1 MEIPAEIGPPM
12 SNPLQELYPLIL
24 DSITEGVFTVD
35 PDFRITYFNA
45 EAEAITGFSREQALG
60 HKCYEVLRASICQ
73 RGCAIRK
80 SLETGEPQRNV
91 RVSVLNP
98 DMQAIPI
105 CVSSAVLRDRE
116 GRMIGGVEVFR
127 DISEVEAL
135 RSELSGRH
143 VFGDMIGASPAMQ
156 EIFRLI
162 PDVAPTDASVLIDGA
177 SGTGKEML
185 ARAIHGESSRS
196 ELPFVC
202 VNCGALP
209 DTLLE
214 SELFGHVR
222 GAFTGA
228 QANRPGRFQQA
239 DGGTLFLDEVG
250 ELSAAFQVKLLRAL
264 QEGEVQPLGG
274 TETLHV
280 DVRIIA
286 ATNCDL
292 RHLMEEGKF
301 REDLY
306 YRLCVI
312 PIHIPPL
319 RERREDII
327 PLIEHY
333 MSRLTARTGKAIG
346 EISPAALAA
355 LYDYD
360 YPGNV
365 RELRNVL
372 ERAFVLCHDEQIDV
386 IHLPPEVVATA
397 GRRSTDR
404 VESRATSEPR
414 YCNGSD
420 ADVAMPSPPASDSS
434 VENPTRGG
442 WPLRLKPSE
451 HKLLSFQE
459 SRADAAR
466 YPSRRAGERNHM
478 PPEIERLLDVLDANG
493 WNRGATAGALG
504 ISRSTLWRR
513 MKEYGLL

>member
-1 MEIPAEIGPPM
+1 
-12 SNPLQELYPLIL
+12 
-24 DSITEGVFTVD
+24 VD
-35 PDFRITYFNA
+35 PEFRITYFNA

-73 RGCAIRK
+73 RGCALRK

-91 RVSVLNP
+91 RVTVLNP
-98 DMQAIPI
+98 DMEAIPI

-135 RSELSGRH
+135 RSELSARRT
-143 VFGDMIGASPAMQ
+143 FGDMIGASPAMQ

-162 PDVAPTDASVLIDGA
+162 PDVAATDASVLIEGA
-177 SGTGKEML
+177 SGTGKEL
-185 ARAIHGESSRS
+185 VAQAIHDQSARS
-196 ELPFVC
+196 EGPFIC

-214 SELFGHVR
+214 SELFGYER

-228 QANRPGRFQQA
+228 RGSKPGRFQQA

-250 ELSAAFQVKLLRAL
+250 ELSPAFQVKLLRAL

-274 TETLHV
+274 TQTVKV

-286 ATNCDL
+286 ATNRDL
-292 RHLMEEGKF
+292 RRLMEEEKL

-312 PIHIPPL
+312 RIQIPPL

-327 PLIEHY
+327 PLVGHY
-333 MSRLTARTGKAIG
+333 LSRLTARTGKEIG
-346 EISPAALAA
+346 EISPEALTA

-365 RELRNVL
+365 RELTNIL
-372 ERAFVLCHDEQIDV
+372 ERAFVLCHEDQIDLV
-386 IHLPPEVVATA
+386 HLPSEVVAARGREGEGGRQVQGDDEARVPRAEGTA
-397 GRRSTDR
+397 GYGETT
-404 VESRATSEPR
+404 SR
-414 YCNGSD
+414 
-420 ADVAMPSPPASDSS
+420 PAEERTGDDHLRGDSS
-434 VENPTRGG
+434 S
-442 WPLRLKPSE
+442 RLKPSE
-451 HKLLSFQE
+451 HKLLSSTMKGAGGGSQI
-459 SRADAAR
+459 SRSTQR
-466 YPSRRAGERNHM
+466 GRER
-478 PPEIERLLDVLDANG
+478 PEIQRLLDVLDAHQ
-493 WNRGATAGALG
+493 WRRGETARALG

-513 MKEYGLL
+513 MKEYGLV

>member
-1 MEIPAEIGPPM
+1 M
-12 SNPLQELYPLIL
+12 SSTPQELYPLIL
-24 DSITEGVFTVD
+24 DSINEGVFTVD
-35 PDFRITYFNA
+35 PEFRITSFNA
-45 EAEAITGFSREQALG
+45 EAEAITGFSRQQALG

-91 RVSVLNP
+91 RVTVLNSE
-98 DMQAIPI
+98 MQAVPL
-105 CVSSAVLRDRE
+105 CVSSAVLHDAE
-116 GRMIGGVEVFR
+116 GRMIGGVEIFQ

-156 EIFRLI
+156 RIFRLI

-177 SGTGKEML
+177 SGTGKEL
-185 ARAIHGESSRS
+185 VAQAIHDQSSRS
-196 ELPFVC
+196 DYPFVS

-214 SELFGHVR
+214 SELFGYVR
-222 GAFTGA
+222 GAFTDA
-228 QANRPGRFQQA
+228 RRSKPGRFQQA

-250 ELSAAFQVKLLRAL
+250 ELSPAFQVKLLRAL

-274 TETLHV
+274 TETVRV

-286 ATNCDL
+286 ATNRDL
-292 RHLMEEGKF
+292 RQLMAGEKL
-301 REDLY
+301 REDLF

-327 PLIEHY
+327 PLVEHY
-333 MSRLTARTGKAIG
+333 MSRLAARTGKAIR
-346 EISPAALAA
+346 EISPSALTA

-365 RELRNVL
+365 RELMNIL
-372 ERAFVLCHDEQIDV
+372 ERAFVVCHEEEIGLA
-386 IHLPPEVVATA
+386 HLPLEVVSVVGKGPTKRAEGPDTARPSFSEETA
-397 GRRSTDR
+397 GEASAA
-404 VESRATSEPR
+404 SRPAGDTP
-414 YCNGSD
+414 G
-420 ADVAMPSPPASDSS
+420 VPPVPGRKS
-434 VENPTRGG
+434 
-442 WPLRLKPSE
+442 WRLKPSE
-451 HKLLSFQE
+451 HKVLSSPV
-459 SRADAAR
+459 SR
-466 YPSRRAGERNHM
+466 PGEVSQPFRSSSKYEHM
-478 PPEIERLLDVLDANG
+478 RPEVQRLLDVLDDNG
-493 WNRGATAGALG
+493 WNRGATASALG

-513 MKEYGLL
+513 MKDYGLL

>member
-1 MEIPAEIGPPM
+1 M
-12 SNPLQELYPLIL
+12 SHTPEELYPLIL
-24 DSITEGVFTVD
+24 DSVTEGVFTVD
-35 PDFRITYFNA
+35 SEFRITSFNA

-91 RVSVLNP
+91 RVTVLNSE
-98 DMQAIPI
+98 MEAVPI

-135 RSELSGRH
+135 RSELSGRR
-143 VFGDMIGASPAMQ
+143 VFGDMIGPSPAMQ

-162 PDVAPTDASVLIDGA
+162 PDVAPTDASVLIEGA
-177 SGTGKEML
+177 SGTGKEL
-185 ARAIHGESSRS
+185 VARAIHDQSPRS
-196 ELPFVC
+196 EKPFVC

-214 SELFGHVR
+214 SELFGYMR

-228 QANRPGRFQQA
+228 RGSKPGRFQQA

-250 ELSAAFQVKLLRAL
+250 ELSPAFQVKLLRAL

-274 TETLHV
+274 TEAVRV

-286 ATNCDL
+286 ATNRDL
-292 RHLMEEGKF
+292 RLLMEEEKL

-306 YRLCVI
+306 YRLRVI

-319 RERREDII
+319 RERREDIV
-327 PLIEHY
+327 PLVEY
-333 MSRLTARTGKAIG
+333 YTSRLAARTGKEIR
-346 EISPAALAA
+346 EISPEALAV

-365 RELRNVL
+365 RELTNIL
-372 ERAFVLCHDEQIDV
+372 ERAFVLCHAEQIDLV
-386 IHLPPEVVATA
+386 HLPPEVVAGEGGGTA
-397 GRRSTDR
+397 AH
-404 VESRATSEPR
+404 VPAEWPR
-414 YCNGSD
+414 
-420 ADVAMPSPPASDSS
+420 
-434 VENPTRGG
+434 
-442 WPLRLKPSE
+442 RLKPSE
-451 HKLLSFQE
+451 RKLLSPPAGADDGE
-459 SRADAAR
+459 SQV
-466 YPSRRAGERNHM
+466 SRRSTAHGHM
-478 PPEIERLLDVLDANG
+478 RPEIRRLLDALDAHG
-493 WNRGATAGALG
+493 WRRNETAKALG

-513 MKEYGLL
+513 MKEWGLA

>member
-1 MEIPAEIGPPM
+1 M
-12 SNPLQELYPLIL
+12 SHRPEELYPLIL
-24 DSITEGVFTVD
+24 ESISEGVFTVD
-35 PDFRITYFNA
+35 AEFRITSFNA

-73 RGCAIRK
+73 RGCALRK

-91 RVSVLNP
+91 RVTVLNP
-98 DMQAIPI
+98 EMESIPI

-116 GRMIGGVEVFR
+116 GQMIGGVEVFR
-127 DISEVEAL
+127 DISEIETL
-135 RSELSGRH
+135 RSELSGRR

-177 SGTGKEML
+177 SGTGKELL
-185 ARAIHGESSRS
+185 AQAIHDQSLRRERA
-196 ELPFVC
+196 FVC
-202 VNCGALP
+202 LNCGALP

-214 SELFGHVR
+214 SELFGYER

-228 QANRPGRFQQA
+228 RGSKPGRFQQA

-250 ELSAAFQVKLLRAL
+250 ELSPAFQVKLLRAL

-274 TETLHV
+274 TETVRV

-286 ATNCDL
+286 ATNRDL
-292 RHLMEEGKF
+292 RRLLEEEKL

-327 PLIEHY
+327 PLVEHY
-333 MSRLTARTGKAIG
+333 VARLAVRTGKEIR
-346 EISPAALAA
+346 EISPDALTA

-365 RELRNVL
+365 RELTNIL
-372 ERAFVLCHDEQIDV
+372 ERAFVLCHEEQIDL
-386 IHLPPEVVATA
+386 IHLPAEVVAAGARGPAEQPETHDAEQPGFSDEPAGDTA
-397 GRRSTDR
+397 VISRPAR
-404 VESRATSEPR
+404 ESPGEGQLP
-414 YCNGSD
+414 D
-420 ADVAMPSPPASDSS
+420 EWPS
-434 VENPTRGG
+434 
-442 WPLRLKPSE
+442 RLKPSE
-451 HKLLSFQE
+451 HKLLSSPVSEAGGE
-459 SRADAAR
+459 SQVSLRPTKHGR
-466 YPSRRAGERNHM
+466 VRPEVQRLRN
-478 PPEIERLLDVLDANG
+478 VLDAHG
-493 WNRGATAGALG
+493 WQRGKTAKARG

-513 MKEYGLL
+513 MKEYGLA

>member
-1 MEIPAEIGPPM
+1 MTHSPE
-12 SNPLQELYPLIL
+12 ELYPLIL
-24 DSITEGVFTVD
+24 DSISEGVFTVD
-35 PDFRITYFNA
+35 SEFRITSFNA
-45 EAEAITGFSREQALG
+45 EAEAITGFSRQQALG

-91 RVSVLNP
+91 RVTVLNP
-98 DMQAIPI
+98 DMESVPI
-105 CVSSAVLRDRE
+105 CVSSAVLRDRK
-116 GRMIGGVEVFR
+116 GRMIGGVEIFR

-135 RSELSGRH
+135 RSELSGRR

-177 SGTGKEML
+177 SGTGKEL
-185 ARAIHGESSRS
+185 VARAIHDQSARS
-196 ELPFVC
+196 DQPFVC

-214 SELFGHVR
+214 SELFGYLR

-228 QANRPGRFQQA
+228 QGSKPGRFQQA

-250 ELSAAFQVKLLRAL
+250 ELSPAFQVKLLRAL

-274 TETLHV
+274 TESIRV

-286 ATNCDL
+286 ATNRDL
-292 RHLMEEGKF
+292 RRLIEEKKL

-327 PLIEHY
+327 PLVEHY
-333 MSRLTARTGKAIG
+333 LSRLTARAGKEIR
-346 EISPAALAA
+346 EISPDALSA

-365 RELRNVL
+365 RELTNIL
-372 ERAFVLCHDEQIDV
+372 ERALVLCHEEQIDL
-386 IHLPPEVVATA
+386 IHLPPELVAA
-397 GRRSTDR
+397 GW
-404 VESRATSEPR
+404 RAP
-414 YCNGSD
+414 
-420 ADVAMPSPPASDSS
+420 PS
-434 VENPTRGG
+434 
-442 WPLRLKPSE
+442 RLKPSE
-451 HKLLSFQE
+451 HRLLSSQE
-459 SRADAAR
+459 SGVSRASEVPR
-466 YPSRRAGERNHM
+466 SSSEHGPVR
-478 PPEIERLLDVLDANG
+478 PEVQRLLQVLDAHG
-493 WNRGATAGALG
+493 WRRGEAARALG

-513 MKEYGLL
+513 MTEYGLIRSTVVTERE